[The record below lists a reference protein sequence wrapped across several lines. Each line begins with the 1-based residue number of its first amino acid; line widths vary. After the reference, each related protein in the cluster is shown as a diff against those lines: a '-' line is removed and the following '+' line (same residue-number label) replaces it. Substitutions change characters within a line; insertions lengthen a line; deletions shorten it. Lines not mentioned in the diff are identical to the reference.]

1 MLDYYMSGRG
11 DLWYLHCG
19 KGIVA
24 AVDKLQRVETL
35 FASQKVF
42 EKTRAQDLVR
52 EWEDT
57 QAIISGI
64 ISELTNS
71 S

>member
-1 MLDYYMSGRG
+1 MSGRG

-42 EKTRAQDLVR
+42 EKTRAQELVR
-52 EWEDT
+52 QVERHT
-57 QAIISGI
+57 SHHLRHHQR
-64 ISELTNS
+64 THKF
-71 S
+71 